1 MKNTTIA
8 LRRIAI
14 TTGLL
19 LGSFALAAMAGSWSA
34 PGSTPPNGN
43 VDAPINVGSSFQEK
57 LGTLMVHGLSING
70 GFLFNPGGSISA
82 GQVLTAKDSIGTV
95 GWTTLATGGEGGGGG
110 NTVLTGSVGGGCYIG
125 GGTLGRLPVCWGNGS
140 FDNSS
145 VSPLN
150 QQSIA
155 SPASASCPS
164 GYSSNTIYN
173 DSINGTGGA
182 FSARW
187 ATICRKI

>member
-57 LGTLMVHGLSING
+57 LGALMVHGLSING
-70 GFLFNPGGSISA
+70 GFMFNPGGSISA
-82 GQVLTAKDSIGTV
+82 GQVLTAKDNIGTV
-95 GWTTLATGGEGGGGG
+95 GWTAPTTGGGGA
-110 NTVLTGSVGGGCYIG
+110 TTGSIGGGCHIRGMEISGTPVSKVDCFGNAAYDGNYGLG
-125 GGTLGRLPVCWGNGS
+125 GDLSWGQA
-140 FDNSS
+140 DWV
-145 VSPLN
+145 VSNPTYYN
-150 QQSIA
+150 HI
-155 SPASASCPS
+155 SCGS
-164 GYSSNTIYN
+164 GYTQRIIY
-173 DSINGTGGA
+173 DGA
-182 FSARW
+182 ALC
-187 ATICRKI
+187 IKD